1 MHSSSL
7 LKVAAPLVVIGA
19 MACGDT
25 SSPNSRPVSV
35 SFSSQ
40 APMTVGSALGDVTV
54 TAGANTIVI
63 TKAQVVVRRIKL
75 EQAVTATCAD
85 DDNQGDDDCAETV
98 IGPVLVDL
106 PLTANTVTSINASI
120 PPGTYRKID
129 FRIHKPGGDAN
140 DAAFVAANPNF
151 ANSSIRVEGTFNG
164 TAFVFTSTVSEK
176 EELEFNPPIVIDATN
191 KNITVAINLSSWFK
205 SGTTVIDPATANPG
219 QPNENLVRRNIKASL
234 RALEDDDKKG
244 HE

>member
-1 MHSSSL
+1 MHRSSL
-7 LKVAAPLVVIGA
+7 LKVAAPLLVIGA
-19 MACGDT
+19 MACGNT
-25 SSPNSRPVSV
+25 ASPNSRPMSV

-40 APMTVGSALGDVTV
+40 SPTTVGAALADVTV
-54 TAGANTIVI
+54 TAGTNTLVM

-75 EQAVTATCAD
+75 EQGVTATCMD
-85 DDNQGDDDCAETV
+85 DDNKGDDDCAETS
-98 IGPVLVDL
+98 IGPVLVTL
-106 PLTANTVTSINASI
+106 PLTANTVTSVDASI

-129 FRIHKPGGDAN
+129 FRIHKPSGDAN
-140 DAAFVAANPNF
+140 DAAFVTANPTF
-151 ANSSIRVEGTFNG
+151 ANSSIRVEGTYNG

-191 KNITVAINLSSWFK
+191 KNVTVQIDVSSWFK

-219 QPNENLVRRNIKASL
+219 QPNENLVRNNIRASL

-244 HE
+244 H